1 MAQLI
6 ISCEMTIDGVIDS
19 TDSWFIGAGEHEDA
33 SFDQLKAADAM
44 VLGRKTFLGLAEVW
58 PSITDDRGFATQVNA
73 MPKYVASTTLTE
85 PLDWNG
91 SLIKGDVATS
101 LAELKRQH
109 TGNLVSY
116 GCGTFARWLVEHGLA
131 DEIRLGV
138 HPTVFGRGERPFGDG
153 PPLRMELLSTTMY
166 RSGVATL
173 TYRPVPEH

>member
-19 TDSWFIGAGEHEDA
+19 TDSWFIGEGEHEDA

-44 VLGRKTFLGLAEVW
+44 LLGRKTFQGLAGVW
-58 PSITDDRGFATQVNA
+58 PSITDDRGFAARVNA
-73 MPKYVASTTLTE
+73 MPKYVASTTLAE

-91 SLIKGDVATS
+91 TLIRGD
-101 LAELKRQH
+101 LAAGVTELKRRH

-116 GCGTFARWLVEHGLA
+116 GCGTFARWLVEQGLA

-138 HPTVFGRGERPFGDG
+138 HPTVFGSGQRPFGDG
-153 PPLRMELLSTTMY
+153 PRLPMELIGTTMY

-173 TYRPVPEH
+173 AYRPILGQ